1 MESISHNPTQGY
13 HWQLYKRLEL
23 ISSRVPDP
31 RRSRLQLKWGVD
43 LAWRS
48 LLNLLVDEL
57 IEEQQVEY
65 LERCWAL
72 DESKETQAS
81 LTQAVK
87 RLWRLME

>member
-1 MESISHNPTQGY
+1 MESLSHNSTQGY

-23 ISSRVPDP
+23 ISNRVPDP
-31 RRSRLQLKWGVD
+31 YTSRLQLKWGVD
-43 LAWRS
+43 RAWRS

-65 LERCWAL
+65 LERCLAL

-81 LTQAVK
+81 LTKTLK
-87 RLWRLME
+87 RIWRLME